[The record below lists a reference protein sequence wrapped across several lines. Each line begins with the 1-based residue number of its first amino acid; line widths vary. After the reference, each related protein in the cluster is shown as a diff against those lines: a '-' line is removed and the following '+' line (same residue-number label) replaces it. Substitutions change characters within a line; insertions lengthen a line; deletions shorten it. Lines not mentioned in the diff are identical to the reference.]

1 MADGQGYLLALDQ
14 GTTGSAA
21 IVFDRQ
27 GRPVSAADQELRQI
41 YPRPGWV
48 EHDPEDI
55 FATTVE
61 VGRRALALAG
71 LDRVEAIGITS
82 QRETVV
88 VWDRST
94 GRPLA
99 NAIVW
104 QDRRTADRCAA
115 LRQAGWSGPI
125 RDRTGLLIDP
135 YFSATKLEWLFR
147 TDPGLAE
154 RARRGQAM
162 AGTVDAWLIWRL
174 TGGRVYRTDYS
185 NASRTMLFNLRTL
198 EWDAD
203 LCREFGVPLACL
215 PEPAASAGDFGVT
228 APDVFGAAIPIRGCA
243 GDQQAALFGQTCF
256 EVGEAKNTYGTGSFL
271 LALTGERPI
280 TSERLITTIA
290 WGIDGRVE
298 YALEGS
304 IFVTGAAIQ
313 WLRDGLGLIQ
323 TAAETEALARQV
335 SDSADVFFVPALAGL
350 GAPDWDANARGL
362 IIGLTGGTTRAHLAR
377 ATLEAI
383 AFQVADVANAFAA
396 ETGRPLQRLRVDGG
410 GAANDLLLQ
419 MQADLLGCPVERPAV
434 TETTAAGAAF
444 LAGLAT
450 GIWPDRAALRALR
463 APDRVFEPGPGRPAL
478 LAAHS
483 RWRRAVA
490 RAQGWA
496 TGEE

>member
-1 MADGQGYLLALDQ
+1 MAAGEGYVLALDQ

-21 IVFDRQ
+21 IVFNRQ
-27 GRPVSAADQELRQI
+27 GRPVSVADREIRQI

-55 FATTVE
+55 FAATVA
-61 VGRRALALAG
+61 VGREALARAG

-88 VWDRST
+88 VWDPST

-104 QDRRTADRCAA
+104 QDRRTADRCAE
-115 LRQAGWSGPI
+115 LRRAGWTGAV

-147 TDPGLAE
+147 TNPELAE
-154 RARRGQAM
+154 RARRGQSLT
-162 AGTVDAWLIWRL
+162 GTVDSWLIWKL
-174 TGGRVYRTDYS
+174 TGGRLHRTDYT
-185 NASRTMLFNLRTL
+185 NASRTMLFNIRSI

-215 PEPAASAGDFGVT
+215 PEAAASAGDFGLT
-228 APDVFGAAIPIRGCA
+228 DPPIFGGAIPIRGCA
-243 GDQQAALFGQTCF
+243 GDQQAALFGQACY
-256 EVGEAKNTYGTGSFL
+256 EIGEAKNTYGTGCFL
-271 LALTGERPI
+271 LAQTGDRPI
-280 TSERLITTIA
+280 ASERLITTIA
-290 WGIDGRVE
+290 WGIEGRIE

-323 TAAETEALARQV
+323 TAAEVEELARQV
-335 SDSADVFFVPALAGL
+335 ADSADVFFVPALAGL
-350 GAPDWDANARGL
+350 GAPDWDPDARGL
-362 IIGLTGGTTRAHLAR
+362 IVGLTGGTTRAHLAR

-419 MQADLLGCPVERPAV
+419 IQADLLGCPVERPVV

-444 LAGLAT
+444 LAGLAV

-463 APDRVFEPGPGRPAL
+463 TLDRVFEPGPGRPNL

-483 RWRRAVA
+483 RWRQAVA
-490 RAQGWA
+490 RARGWA
-496 TGEE
+496 SAED